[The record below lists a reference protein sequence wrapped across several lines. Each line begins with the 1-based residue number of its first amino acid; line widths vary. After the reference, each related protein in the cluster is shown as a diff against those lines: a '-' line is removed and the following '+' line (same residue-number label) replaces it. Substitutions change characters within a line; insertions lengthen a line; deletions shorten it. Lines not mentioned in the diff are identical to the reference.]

1 MHKRR
6 ELFNVN
12 DLFETPIRSE
22 SNIGRRAR
30 NLIEDNSADDL
41 ELDSVMPED
50 TSDMYITPYM
60 FDKVSL

>member
-12 DLFETPIRSE
+12 DLFKTPIRSE
-22 SNIGRRAR
+22 SNIGGRAR